1 MTNHRVRGAANGSP
15 AGRRQAGA
23 VSGRSQQKTKKNH
36 KTRAE
41 FVDKYADVPAAVIR
55 AAGFGVGADN
65 LPILTCSVCDIP
77 KERTTDNFTADHV
90 TDNGGT
96 LDTWFAK
103 QFPPMHNGAGRGCDD
118 CFAAKAMIRQ
128 RDIVGDGNALSILG
142 PYSNLSLDWMK
153 EQKMLPC
160 AATGSTLPYIEGPG
174 PFGFGINSRII
185 QIDEKYTRKA
195 DHDVDNCEGVFR
207 FANVVQSV
215 PGPKGT
221 KVIVIESLRG
231 AFNDMYTMMITNY
244 LVGPLE
250 TDRLGDI
257 HASKMRAS
265 DFTNCTKRAREND
278 AKKKLDN
285 DVSKEMLLELVRD
298 QHARCATS
306 GVFMTTLST
315 SGGVRGPFDV
325 HMDRIDDASSA
336 VPKGHTVANVAQNVK
351 GRLFNGNYNIT
362 RKDFLLVF
370 LNQISVELPPP
381 VRQLALA
388 DYYSIESSARDAWP
402 HEGFVMPAPPAFI
415 ADDHVAVAVP
425 VADGRQF
432 ADTPAAVDPTTKK
445 RKKPASSGKK
455 KPRRAKKFFCVADE
469 AIDKWSEQA
478 MAELYRLATMKWQP

>member
-1 MTNHRVRGAANGSP
+1 M
-15 AGRRQAGA
+15 
-23 VSGRSQQKTKKNH
+23 
-36 KTRAE
+36 
-41 FVDKYADVPAAVIR
+41 DKYADVPAAVIH

-65 LPILTCSVCDIP
+65 LPMLTCSVCDIP
-77 KERTTDNFTADHV
+77 KERTTDNFSANHV
-90 TDNGGT
+90 KYNGGT
-96 LDTWFAK
+96 LDTWFEK
-103 QFPPMHNGAGRGCDD
+103 PFPSMKNSAGYGCDD
-118 CFAAKAMIRQ
+118 CYAAKMLIRN
-128 RDIVGDGNALSILG
+128 RDIVGDGHALSILG
-142 PYSNLSLDWMK
+142 PYSKLSLDWMN

-160 AATGSTLPYIEGPG
+160 AATGSTLPFLDGPG
-174 PFGFGINSRII
+174 PFGFGINSRTI
-185 QIDEKYTRKA
+185 QIDEKYTQKA
-195 DHDVDNCEGVFR
+195 DHDAADCEGVFR
-207 FANVVQSV
+207 FANVTQSV

-231 AFNDMYTMMITNY
+231 AFNDLYAMMNNNY
-244 LVGPLE
+244 LRGQEE

-257 HASKMRAS
+257 HASKMRAA
-265 DFTNCTKRAREND
+265 DFEICTKSAREKD

-285 DVSKEMLLELVRD
+285 DISKEMLLKLVRD

-306 GVFMTTLST
+306 GVFMTTLTT

-351 GRLFNGNYNIT
+351 GRLFNNDYNIT

-370 LNQISVELPPP
+370 LNQIAVELPPI

-388 DYYSIESSARDAWP
+388 DYYSIKSSARDAWP
-402 HEGFVMPAPPAFI
+402 HAGFVMPAPPAFI
-415 ADDHVAVAVP
+415 ADDHGAVAVP

-445 RKKPASSGKK
+445 RKKPASSGKNK
-455 KPRRAKKFFCVADE
+455 RAKTFFCVADE

-478 MAELYRLATMKWQP
+478 MAELYASWSG

>member
-15 AGRRQAGA
+15 SGRRQAGP
-23 VSGRSQQKTKKNH
+23 VSATIENKKKTKKNH

-55 AAGFGVGADN
+55 AAGFEVGADN
-65 LPILTCSVCDIP
+65 LPMLTCDVCGVS
-77 KERTTDNFTADHV
+77 KERTTDNFTADNV
-90 TDNGGT
+90 TRNGGT
-96 LDTWFAK
+96 LDTWYAK
-103 QFPPMHNGAGRGCDD
+103 QFPSMHNSAGQGCDD
-118 CFAAKAMIRQ
+118 CFAAKLMIRN
-128 RDIVGDGNALSILG
+128 RDIVGDGHALHILG
-142 PYSNLSLDWMK
+142 HYSKLSLDWMN

-185 QIDEKYTRKA
+185 QVDEKYTLKA
-195 DHDVDNCEGVFR
+195 NHDVADCEGVFR
-207 FANVVQSV
+207 FANVTQSV

-231 AFNDMYTMMITNY
+231 AFNDLYTMMTTNY
-244 LVGPLE
+244 LRGQVE

-265 DFTNCTKRAREND
+265 DFYRCTYNAKQWD

-285 DVSKEMLLELVRD
+285 DVSKELLLELVRD

-306 GVFMTTLST
+306 GVFMTSLST

-351 GRLFNGNYNIT
+351 GRLFNNDYNIT

-370 LNQISVELPPP
+370 LNQVSVELPPT

-388 DYYSIESSARDAWP
+388 EYYSIEPSGRDAWP
-402 HEGFVMPAPPAFI
+402 HDGFVMPAPPAFI
-415 ADDHVAVAVP
+415 AGDLGAGP

-455 KPRRAKKFFCVADE
+455 KPKRAKTFFCFADE
-469 AIDKWSEQA
+469 AFDKWSEQR
-478 MAELYRLATMKWQP
+478 MAELYASWPA